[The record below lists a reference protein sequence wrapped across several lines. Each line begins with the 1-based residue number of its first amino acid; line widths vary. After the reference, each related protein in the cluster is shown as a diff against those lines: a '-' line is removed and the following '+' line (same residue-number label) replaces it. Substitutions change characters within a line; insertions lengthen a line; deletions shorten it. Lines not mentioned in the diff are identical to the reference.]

1 MFSSWFFVS
10 WRKIILG
17 ECFLLTSMSLWTV
30 AGFHIP
36 QQFQLNIT
44 KEAGEGGG
52 VGKILLIPLW
62 SRASPERGK
71 GSPAR
76 CNMAVSHLEYRRH
89 VRKTMSRRWS
99 MSLWQEASSRASSKE
114 SLWAGRC
121 NFHLR
126 SPSKVG
132 MPVAWRSED
141 GSIWVELRLGRSSSS
156 YRIGWALWVSALDAS
171 LAVAAAMIFVAVEA
185 MRPCSS
191 PWLTLCWRAALSTGS
206 DTLVYWNVTSLRSWR
221 TSSIGIRAD
230 VGKSQVARLRSRGGH
245 PVKLVSVGWA
255 SISPSGICAGVVE
268 LIWVPLFLTHW
279 WSWEWFGGALDV
291 FENPLWDLSL
301 RALGDWGDLRCPPT
315 WWEEE
320 ILRWSW

>member
-1 MFSSWFFVS
+1 MN
-10 WRKIILG
+10 IIG
-17 ECFLLTSMSLWTV
+17 V
-30 AGFHIP
+30 
-36 QQFQLNIT
+36 
-44 KEAGEGGG
+44 GEGGG
-52 VGKILLIPLW
+52 GLGKSCWFPCEVEQVRRGGRDPLLVVTWLLVIWSIGDTWGKPCREGEAWACDKRRLLELAPRKAFGLAGVTFIFGVLVRLACLW
-62 SRASPERGK
+62 GA
-71 GSPAR
+71 A
-76 CNMAVSHLEYRRH
+76 C
-89 VRKTMSRRWS
+89 
-99 MSLWQEASSRASSKE
+99 
-114 SLWAGRC
+114 
-121 NFHLR
+121 
-126 SPSKVG
+126 
-132 MPVAWRSED
+132 AWRSED